1 MKIIMTK
8 GEISAVKGL
17 MDKLGIDSSIL
28 SFSNLEM
35 ETSYAT
41 VKIEGDEVIADVSP
55 EYYKDIVNFTTQVVD
70 GFKKLPWAKIVENI
84 GLRFFARLAKAW
96 KYVDKAWQELVKADF
111 DSAVDKFL
119 DTPEVEALGDEL
131 EKKANAIE
139 RKWGCQL

>member
-8 GEISAVKGL
+8 GEIIAAKGL

-41 VKIEGDEVIADVSP
+41 VKIEGDEVVADVNP
-55 EYYKDIVNFTTQVVD
+55 EYYKDVVDFTTQVVD
-70 GFKKLPWAKIVENI
+70 GIDNLPWAKIAKNI

-96 KYVDKAWQELVKADF
+96 RYVDKAWQELVKADF
-111 DSAVDKFL
+111 DSALDKFL
-119 DTPEVEALGDEL
+119 DTPEVETLIEELG
-131 EKKANAIE
+131 KKADAIE
-139 RKWGCQL
+139 QKWE

>member
-8 GEISAVKGL
+8 GEIIAAKGL

-35 ETSYAT
+35 ETKYASI
-41 VKIEGDEVIADVSP
+41 KIEGDEVTASVSP
-55 EYYKDIVNFTTQVVD
+55 EYYKDVVDFTTQVVD
-70 GFKKLPWAKIVENI
+70 GIDNLPWVRIGRRI

-96 KYVDKAWQELVKADF
+96 RYACEAWQELIKADF

-119 DTPEVEALGDEL
+119 DTPEVEALLEEL
-131 EKKANAIE
+131 GKKANAIE
-139 RKWGCQL
+139 QKWGC

>member
-1 MKIIMTK
+1 MKIIVTK
-8 GEISAVKGL
+8 GEIVAVRNL
-17 MDKLGIDSSIL
+17 MGKLGIDL
-28 SFSNLEM
+28 SMLSLNNIEM
-35 ETSYAT
+35 ETKYAT
-41 VKIEGDEVIADVSP
+41 VKIEGDEVIADVNP
-55 EYYKDIVNFTTQVVD
+55 EYYKDIVDFTTQVVD
-70 GFKKLPWAKIVENI
+70 GFKNLPWAKIVENI

-96 KYVDKAWQELVKADF
+96 RYVDKAWQELVKADF

>member
-8 GEISAVKGL
+8 GEISAAKGL

-41 VKIEGDEVIADVSP
+41 VKIEGDEVIATVNP
-55 EYYKDIVNFTTQVVD
+55 EYYKDVVDFTTQVVD
-70 GFKKLPWAKIVENI
+70 GIDNLPWAKIVKNI

-96 KYVDKAWQELVKADF
+96 RYVDKAWQELAKADL
-111 DSAVDKFL
+111 DSAFDKFL
-119 DTPEVEALGDEL
+119 DTPEVEALLEEL
-131 EKKANAIE
+131 GKKAKAIE
-139 RKWGCQL
+139 QKWE

>member
-8 GEISAVKGL
+8 GEIIAAKGL

-41 VKIEGDEVIADVSP
+41 VKIEGDEVVADVSP
-55 EYYKDIVNFTTQVVD
+55 EYYKDIVNFTTLVVD

-84 GLRFFARLAKAW
+84 GPRFFARLAKAW
-96 KYVDKAWQELVKADF
+96 KYLDKAWKELVKADF

-119 DTPEVEALGDEL
+119 DTPEVEALSDEL
-131 EKKANAIE
+131 EKKANVIE